1 MPFLS
6 PDLGVG
12 LHRRAEFVKTLRGIY
27 VRGEQCCLY
36 ATSIKSS

>member
-12 LHRRAEFVKTLRGIY
+12 LHRRAEFVKTSEVY
-27 VRGEQCCLY
+27 MYKVS
-36 ATSIKSS
+36 SIFCMQLQ